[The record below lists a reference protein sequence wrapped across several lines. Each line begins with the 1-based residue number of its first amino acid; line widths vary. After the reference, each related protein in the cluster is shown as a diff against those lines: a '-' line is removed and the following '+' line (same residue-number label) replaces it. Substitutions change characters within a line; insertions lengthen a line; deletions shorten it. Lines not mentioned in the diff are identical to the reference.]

1 MVKIQL
7 LKGQEGVIA
16 VSIFEKYKTFKVE
29 DIQGYPPQIGHLV
42 SMMNYTRYTTLKAV
56 EGLTVEQLDYLPQKS
71 GNSIGALLLHMA
83 AVEFGFQVEFFEN
96 RKPNEREMEE
106 WGAAY
111 DLGELGREQIK
122 GNPLKFYIKKLEDV
136 RSRTLEEFK
145 SKEDEW
151 LYEEAPWCGVSANN
165 YFIWF
170 HTFEDELNHR
180 GQIRIL
186 KNTLPS
192 NL

>member
-7 LKGQEGVIA
+7 LKEQEGVRVI
-16 VSIFEKYKTFKVE
+16 SIFEKYKTFKVE
-29 DIQGYPPQIGHLV
+29 DIQGYSPQIGHLV

-56 EGLTVEQLDYLPQKS
+56 EGLTVEQLDYLPQKT

-145 SKEDEW
+145 SKQDEW
-151 LYEEAPWCGVSANN
+151 LHEEAPWGGVCANN
-165 YFIWF
+165 YFVWF
-170 HTFEDELNHR
+170 HTFEDEINHR

-186 KNTLPS
+186 RNMLPS